1 MNAAR
6 RVFTRDGFEAARIES
21 VASEAGYTRGAY
33 YAHFESKEDLFF
45 ALLEEQSTLQLE
57 RLHKELESC
66 ATNHERLEK
75 LKSFYVSRVS
85 DKQWAILLLEFK
97 LYALRH
103 PKLRARLAK
112 VHRGIR
118 DKLKLAAIATVL
130 PVELTCNAK
139 RSRLQQA
146 VLEGVLRGV
155 ALEYAY
161 DPTELSEGEVARML
175 SEVFDVVVQ
184 SRGQKDAEEK

>member
-33 YAHFESKEDLFF
+33 YANFESKEDLFF

-57 RLHKELESC
+57 RLQKELEGC

-75 LKSFYVSRVS
+75 LKRFYVSRVC
-85 DKQWAILLLEFK
+85 DKQWTILLLEFK

-118 DKLKLAAIATVL
+118 DKLKLAAIAADL
-130 PVELTCNAK
+130 PVELTCNSQ
-139 RSRLQQA
+139 RTRLQQA

-155 ALEYAY
+155 TLEFAY
-161 DPTELSEGEVARML
+161 DPTDLSGSEVTLML
-175 SEVFDVVVQ
+175 SEIFDVVVQ
-184 SRGQKDAEEK
+184 GRGQQQPR